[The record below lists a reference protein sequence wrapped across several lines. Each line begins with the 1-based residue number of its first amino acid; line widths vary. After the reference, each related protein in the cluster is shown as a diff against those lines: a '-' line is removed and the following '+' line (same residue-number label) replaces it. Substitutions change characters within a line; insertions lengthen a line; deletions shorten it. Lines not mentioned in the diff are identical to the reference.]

1 MGTYTTN
8 YQLYTPTVGETGWGT
23 LVNGNFTTIDTTM
36 KGLDTRLT
44 AVENEVDGVITGNGG
59 IVGTTG
65 TFSGAVTGAS
75 FNGVGIKSSGTYTVT
90 PNSTKLGCILP
101 YGTMYTMLLPPWN
114 GTYSGSIKF
123 YGSVASNASV
133 QTYTR
138 LRYYDGKSETLNNL
152 DWSVKT
158 GDNTLTFSNI
168 PYLLVAR
175 SITTNT
181 SSSGVAYSLYY
192 YGFTLT

>member
-8 YQLYTPTVGETGWGT
+8 YQLYMPTVGETGWGT
-23 LVNGNFTTIDTTM
+23 LVNGNFTTIDITM
-36 KGLDTRLT
+36 KGLDTRLI

-59 IVGTTG
+59 ITGTTG
-65 TFSGAVTGAS
+65 TFSGAVTGTS

-90 PNSTKLGCILP
+90 PNSTTLGCILP
-101 YGTMYTMLLPPWN
+101 TGTIYTMLLPPWN

-123 YGSVASNASV
+123 YGSVASNASA

-175 SITTNT
+175 SLTTAS
-181 SSSGVAYSLYY
+181 SSSGGSYSLYY